1 MLSFTAVTRS
11 VPILTP
17 PDNVCPRP
25 PVTSPLRCPQEASII
40 SPALRTL
47 GNIVTGS
54 DAQTDTVVKAGAM
67 RYFPRLLAHSKA
79 NVVKEAAWTISNVTA
94 GNLQQIQAV
103 IDAGLLGPVLEVL
116 QKVGGRCG
124 DGGGGRG
131 GG

>member
-1 MLSFTAVTRS
+1 
-11 VPILTP
+11 
-17 PDNVCPRP
+17 
-25 PVTSPLRCPQEASII
+25 
-40 SPALRTL
+40 
-47 GNIVTGS
+47 
-54 DAQTDTVVKAGAM
+54 M

-131 GG
+131 GASVWTVEVGKCLCGLLRVGRGGGGRWVGERLS

>member
-1 MLSFTAVTRS
+1 MSSRTSTNLSF
-11 VPILTP
+11 LF
-17 PDNVCPRP
+17 
-25 PVTSPLRCPQEASII
+25 QEASII

-67 RYFPRLLAHSKA
+67 QYFPRLLAHSKA

-103 IDAGLLGPVLEVL
+103 IDAGLLVPVLEVL
-116 QKVGGRCG
+116 QKVWRGMGGVG
-124 DGGGGRG
+124 VGLDGRFIGLVSCQEV
-131 GG
+131 